1 MAGSINLAN
10 VALGFDSS
18 QITKGVDLSAS
29 EIRKLGAVVKSS
41 ESDLDKYASAM
52 RLLDIAQQKGAVT
65 SERLAAAQDQLA
77 KKYGVETYAMIEARQ
92 AAERLEQSKLR
103 QSEAAKQAAANEARY
118 GEMLAQSQR
127 DQIARQKQLDSELQ
141 IGIALRKQVATADE
155 RMSASIKQYDTY
167 LKQGIIDLQT
177 YNRLLGQMQAK
188 PMQTPMASGG
198 NIAGDLKSTLAQYAG
213 LAAAFAGVKKSLSL
227 AATAESNKISLEVL
241 TGSVAKASM
250 LYEGFIDLDRSSPLS
265 RSDFSRASQTLIG
278 YGYAAEG
285 TLPKLRQLSEISI
298 GNADKFQ
305 SLSLAFGQVT
315 AAGRLMGQ
323 EVLQMVNAGFN
334 PLQEISRTTGR
345 SMIEL
350 KAAMEAGA
358 ISSKMVEDALASAT
372 SEGGRFYDMNE
383 RLKNSAAGQW
393 AKMQSDVEMLAT
405 EIGTKLLPAAKS
417 LMDLLSSGSNRDGSG
432 GFFANT
438 AEAFGT
444 GLEGTLLAAQYGAS
458 SMDSKAR
465 GQAALKLGQFADRV
479 TTEELTKQLTLEYKH
494 VNTKEEKER
503 IAANMAKKMADE
515 RKELEA
521 IAAKEKAAAD
531 LKKDAE
537 DAAEKAEKKAA
548 KDKHKEIDDLSKKF
562 EDAHN
567 KRIKDAEALAKA
579 TMDPLQEYEAELAR
593 IEELRAQGAIGE
605 DLAKQGIDKAGQK
618 LIGQANAAD
627 KSNALGISQTIAPA
641 LKAGSVEAYKFMLG
655 QKDKLYEAAQEQNKT
670 SLDHL
675 DVAKQ
680 TLTAMQN
687 QPLLNKKRP

>member
-1 MAGSINLAN
+1 
-10 VALGFDSS
+10 
-18 QITKGVDLSAS
+18 
-29 EIRKLGAVVKSS
+29 
-41 ESDLDKYASAM
+41 
-52 RLLDIAQQKGAVT
+52 
-65 SERLAAAQDQLA
+65 
-77 KKYGVETYAMIEARQ
+77 
-92 AAERLEQSKLR
+92 
-103 QSEAAKQAAANEARY
+103 
-118 GEMLAQSQR
+118 
-127 DQIARQKQLDSELQ
+127 
-141 IGIALRKQVATADE
+141 
-155 RMSASIKQYDTY
+155 
-167 LKQGIIDLQT
+167 
-177 YNRLLGQMQAK
+177 MQAK
-188 PMQTPMASGG
+188 PMQTPMAGG
-198 NIAGDLKSTLAQYAG
+198 IAGDLKGTLAQYAG

-250 LYEGFIDLDRSSPLS
+250 LYEGFIELDRSSPLS

-315 AAGRLMGQ
+315 ANGRLMGQ

-383 RLKNSAAGQW
+383 RLKNSAAGQY
-393 AKMQSDVEMLAT
+393 AKMKSDVEMLAT
-405 EIGTKLLPAAKS
+405 EIGTNLLPAAKA
-417 LMDLLSSGSNRDGSG
+417 LMDLLATGSKSGESSNLSSLFQG
-432 GFFANT
+432 
-438 AEAFGT
+438 FGT
-444 GLEGTLLAAQYGAS
+444 GLEGAVLATEFQSKMGAMAIS
-458 SMDSKAR
+458 GDAR
-465 GQAALKLGQFADRV
+465 GAMFSKIAEFAGRSSR
-479 TTEELTKQLTLEYKH
+479 EELTKQLSLEYKH
-494 VNTKEEKER
+494 VATKEEKDR
-503 IAANMAKKMADE
+503 IAANMAKRMAEE
-515 RKELEA
+515 RKEIEA
-521 IAAKEKAAAD
+521 IAAKEKAASD

-548 KDKHKEIDDLSKKF
+548 ADKKKEIDDLSKKF

-605 DLAKQGIDKAGQK
+605 DLAKQGIDRAGQK

-655 QKDKLYEAAQEQNKT
+655 QKDKLFEAAQEQNKT
-670 SLDHL
+670 SLDQL
-675 DVAKQ
+675 DIAKQ
-680 TLTAMQN
+680 QLTALQN

>member
-10 VALGFDSS
+10 VALGFDAS
-18 QITKGVDLSAS
+18 QITRGVDLTAG
-29 EIRKLGAVVKSS
+29 EMRKLNGIFQGSVS
-41 ESDLDKYASAM
+41 EVDRYTAAMTILDKS
-52 RLLDIAQQKGAVT
+52 RTTGAFT
-65 SERLAAAQDQLA
+65 ADRLAQIEASLA
-77 KKYGVETYAMIEARQ
+77 KKYGIETEAIR
-92 AAERLEQSKLR
+92 AANK
-103 QSEAAKQAAANEARY
+103 AAAD
-118 GEMLAQSQR
+118 LAQSQR
-127 DQIARQKQLDSELQ
+127 DQLARQKQIDAELQ

-155 RMSASIKQYDTY
+155 RMATSIKQYDAY

-188 PMQTPMASGG
+188 PMQTPMAG

-213 LAAAFAGVKKSLSL
+213 MAAAFAGVKKSLSL

-278 YGYAAEG
+278 YGFAAEG

-305 SLSLAFGQVT
+305 SLTLAFGQVT

-334 PLQEISRTTGR
+334 PLQEISRTTGQ

-350 KAAMEAGA
+350 KKAMEAGA

-372 SEGGRFYDMNE
+372 SEGGRFFDMNE
-383 RLKNSAAGQW
+383 RLKNSAAGQF
-393 AKMQSDVEMLAT
+393 AKMKSDVELLAT
-405 EIGTKLLPAAKS
+405 EIGTNLIPAAKD
-417 LMDLLSSGSNRDGSG
+417 LMDLLSQKGERGGQSAAGGLAEFLSDGTRALMAVGSDLASNFGSDGV
-432 GFFANT
+432 
-438 AEAFGT
+438 
-444 GLEGTLLAAQYGAS
+444 GLER
-458 SMDSKAR
+458 D
-465 GQAALKLGQFADRV
+465 KLMSDIRLRQ
-479 TTEELTKQLTLEYKH
+479 TQQKLESEFKH

-503 IAANMAKKMADE
+503 IAANMAKRLEAE

-521 IAAKEKAAAD
+521 IAAKEKVAAD
-531 LKKDAE
+531 LKKDFQ
-537 DAAEKAEKKAA
+537 DAADKADKKAA
-548 KDKHKEIDDLSKKF
+548 ADKKKEIDDLSKKF

-579 TMDPLQEYEAELAR
+579 TLDPLQEYEAELAR

-655 QKDKLYEAAQEQNKT
+655 QKDKLFEAAQEQNKT
-670 SLDHL
+670 SLDQL
-675 DVAKQ
+675 DIAKQ
-680 TLTAMQN
+680 QLTALQN

>member
-1 MAGSINLAN
+1 MGGSVNLAN
-10 VALGFDSS
+10 VALGFDAS
-18 QITKGVDLSAS
+18 QLVKGVLDSAG
-29 EIRKLGAVVKSS
+29 ELRKLNTMFQGSIS
-41 ESDLDKYASAM
+41 EVDRYNAAMAILDKT
-52 RLLDIAQQKGAVT
+52 RDKGVFTAD
-65 SERLAAAQDQLA
+65 RLAQIEASLA
-77 KKYGVETYAMIEARQ
+77 KKYGIETEAIR
-92 AAERLEQSKLR
+92 AANK
-103 QSEAAKQAAANEARY
+103 AAAD
-118 GEMLAQSQR
+118 LAQSQR

-155 RMSASIKQYDTY
+155 RMATSIKQYDTY

-213 LAAAFAGVKKSLSL
+213 MAAAFAGVKKSLSL

-383 RLKNSAAGQW
+383 RLKNSAAGQY
-393 AKMQSDVEMLAT
+393 AKMKSDVELLAT
-405 EIGTKLLPAAKS
+405 EIGTNLLPATKDF
-417 LMDLLSSGSNRDGSG
+417 MNLLSSGTGQQSQNLFGGLAEFVSDGTR
-432 GFFANT
+432 AIM
-438 AEAFGT
+438 A
-444 GLEGTLLAAQYGAS
+444 GAS
-458 SMDSKAR
+458 DAFTNLDGDSK
-465 GQAALKLGQFADRV
+465 GNALDKLSTDIQTR
-479 TTEELTKQLTLEYKH
+479 EMQQQLEIEYKH
-494 VNTKEEKER
+494 VATKEEKER
-503 IAANMAKKMADE
+503 IAANMAKRLEAE

-521 IAAKEKAAAD
+521 IAAKEKAASD

-548 KDKHKEIDDLSKKF
+548 SDKKKEIEDLSKKF

-567 KRIKDAEALAKA
+567 KRVKDAEALAKA

-605 DLAKQGIDKAGQK
+605 DLAKQGVDKAGQK
-618 LIGQANAAD
+618 LIGQANALD

-680 TLTAMQN
+680 TLTAVQN
-687 QPLLNKKRP
+687 QPLLNKVRP

>member
-10 VALGFDSS
+10 VALGFDAS
-18 QITKGVDLSAS
+18 QITKGVDLTAG
-29 EIRKLGAVVKSS
+29 EMRKLNGIFQGSVSEVDRYTAAVTI
-41 ESDLDKYASAM
+41 LDKSRATGAFTADRLVQIEAS
-52 RLLDIAQQKGAVT
+52 
-65 SERLAAAQDQLA
+65 LA
-77 KKYGVETYAMIEARQ
+77 KKYGIETEAIR
-92 AAERLEQSKLR
+92 AANK
-103 QSEAAKQAAANEARY
+103 AAAD
-118 GEMLAQSQR
+118 LAQSQR

-155 RMSASIKQYDTY
+155 RMATSIKQYDTY

-188 PMQTPMASGG
+188 PMQTPVASGG
-198 NIAGDLKSTLAQYAG
+198 NIAGDLKGTLAQYAG
-213 LAAAFAGVKKSLSL
+213 LAAALAGVKKSLSL

-278 YGYAAEG
+278 YGFAAEG
-285 TLPKLRQLSEISI
+285 TLPALRQLSEISI

-372 SEGGRFYDMNE
+372 SEGGRFFDMNE
-383 RLKNSAAGQW
+383 RLKNSAAGQF
-393 AKMQSDVEMLAT
+393 AKMKSDVEMLAT

-417 LMDLLSSGSNRDGSG
+417 LMDLLSTGSGKDGSG

-494 VNTKEEKER
+494 VTTKEEKER

-537 DAAEKAEKKAA
+537 DADEKAEKKAA
-548 KDKHKEIDDLSKKF
+548 SDKKKEIEDLSKKF

-567 KRIKDAEALAKA
+567 KRVNDAEALAKA
-579 TMDPLQEYEAELAR
+579 TLDPLQEYEAELAR

-605 DLAKQGIDKAGQK
+605 DLAKQGVDKAGQK

-655 QKDKLYEAAQEQNKT
+655 QKDKLFEAAQEQNKT

-680 TLTAMQN
+680 TLTAIQN

>member
-10 VALGFDSS
+10 VALGWDSS
-18 QITKGVDLSAS
+18 QITKGVDLSAG
-29 EIRKLGAVVKSS
+29 EIRKLGSVVRAS
-41 ESDLDKYASAM
+41 EGDIDKYASAM
-52 RLLDIAQQKGAVT
+52 RLLDVAQQKGAVT
-65 SERLAAAQDQLA
+65 SDRLAAAQEHLA

-92 AAERLEQSKLR
+92 ASERL
-103 QSEAAKQAAANEARY
+103 AKAQADE
-118 GEMLAQSQR
+118 
-127 DQIARQKQLDSELQ
+127 IARQKQLDAELA
-141 IGIALRKQVATADE
+141 IGINLRKQVATSEE
-155 RMSASIKQYDTY
+155 RMSASIKQYDAY

-177 YNRLLGQMQAK
+177 YNRLLDQMKNKQVA
-188 PMQTPMASGG
+188 TPAGG
-198 NIAGDLKSTLAQYAG
+198 GIAGDLKSTLAQYAG
-213 LAAAFAGVKKSLSL
+213 MAAAFAGVKKSLSL

-250 LYEGFIDLDRSSPLS
+250 LYEGFIELDRSSPLS

-350 KAAMEAGA
+350 KAAMEAGS
-358 ISSKMVEDALASAT
+358 ISAGMVEDALASAT

-405 EIGTKLLPAAKS
+405 EIGTKLLPVAKS

-432 GFFANT
+432 GLFANT

-521 IAAKEKAAAD
+521 IAAKEKAA
-531 LKKDAE
+531 LEEKKQLEKDAD
-537 DAAEKAEKKAA
+537 DAAKKSA
-548 KDKHKEIDDLSKKF
+548 KDKQKEIDDLSKKF

-567 KRIKDAEALAKA
+567 KRVKDAEALAKA
-579 TMDPLQEYEAELAR
+579 TMDPLKEYEAELAR

-605 DLAKQGIDKAGQK
+605 DLAKQGRDKAGVK

-627 KSNALGISQTIAPA
+627 KSNPLGISQTIAPA
-641 LKAGSVEAYKFMLG
+641 LKAGSVEAYKFMLN
-655 QKDKLYEAAQEQNKT
+655 QKDKLYEAAQEQARNQI
-670 SLDHL
+670 DQL

-680 TLTAMQN
+680 TLTAIQN
-687 QPLLNKKRP
+687 QPLLNKKR

>member
-10 VALGFDSS
+10 VALGFDAS
-18 QITKGVDLSAS
+18 QITRGVDLTAG
-29 EIRKLGAVVKSS
+29 EIRKLNGIFQGSVS
-41 ESDLDKYASAM
+41 EVDRYTAAMTILDKSRATGAFTAD
-52 RLLDIAQQKGAVT
+52 RLVQIET
-65 SERLAAAQDQLA
+65 SLA
-77 KKYGVETYAMIEARQ
+77 KKYGIETEAIR
-92 AAERLEQSKLR
+92 AANK
-103 QSEAAKQAAANEARY
+103 AAAD
-118 GEMLAQSQR
+118 LAQSQR

-155 RMSASIKQYDTY
+155 RMATSIKQYDTY

-188 PMQTPMASGG
+188 PMQTPVAGG
-198 NIAGDLKSTLAQYAG
+198 GIAGDLKGTLAQYAG

-265 RSDFSRASQTLIG
+265 RADFSRASQTLIG

-305 SLSLAFGQVT
+305 SLSLALGQVT

-372 SEGGRFYDMNE
+372 SEGGRFFEMNE
-383 RLKNSAAGQW
+383 RLKNSAAGQF
-393 AKMQSDVEMLAT
+393 AKMKSDVELLAT

-417 LMDLLSSGSNRDGSG
+417 LMDLLSTGSGKDGSG

-444 GLEGTLLAAQYGAS
+444 GLEGTLLAAQYGAAS
-458 SMDSKAR
+458 VDSKAR

-521 IAAKEKAAAD
+521 IAAKEKAA
-531 LKKDAE
+531 LEEKKQLEKDAD
-537 DAAEKAEKKAA
+537 DAAKKAA
-548 KDKHKEIDDLSKKF
+548 KDKQKEIDDLSKKF

-567 KRIKDAEALAKA
+567 KRLKDAEALAKA
-579 TMDPLQEYEAELAR
+579 TLDPLQEYEAELAR

-605 DLAKQGIDKAGQK
+605 DLAKRGVDKAGQK

-655 QKDKLYEAAQEQNKT
+655 QKDKLFEAAQEQNKT

>member
-1 MAGSINLAN
+1 MGGSVNLAN

-18 QITKGVDLSAS
+18 QITRGVDLTAG
-29 EIRKLGAVVKSS
+29 EMRKLNGIFQGSIS
-41 ESDLDKYASAM
+41 EVDRYTAAMTILDKS
-52 RLLDIAQQKGAVT
+52 RTTGAFT
-65 SERLAAAQDQLA
+65 ADRLAQIELSLA
-77 KKYGVETYAMIEARQ
+77 KKYGIETEAIR
-92 AAERLEQSKLR
+92 AANK
-103 QSEAAKQAAANEARY
+103 AAAD
-118 GEMLAQSQR
+118 LAQAQR
-127 DQIARQKQLDSELQ
+127 DQLARQKQLDSELQ

-155 RMSASIKQYDTY
+155 RMATSIKQYDTY

-188 PMQTPMASGG
+188 PTPMAMASGG

-213 LAAAFAGVKKSLSL
+213 MAAAFAGVKKSLSL

-250 LYEGFIDLDRSSPLS
+250 LFEGFRELDRSSPLS

-278 YGYAAEG
+278 YGFAAEG

-305 SLSLAFGQVT
+305 SLTLAFGQVT

-345 SMIEL
+345 SMVEL

-358 ISSKMVEDALASAT
+358 ISSRMVEDALASAT

-383 RLKNSAAGQW
+383 RLKNSAAGQY
-393 AKMQSDVEMLAT
+393 AKMRSDVELLAT

-417 LMDLLSSGSNRDGSG
+417 LMDLLATGSGNDGSG
-432 GFFANT
+432 SYLGSVAQAFA
-438 AEAFGT
+438 T
-444 GLEGTLLAAQYGAS
+444 GLEGIVG
-458 SMDSKAR
+458 
-465 GQAALKLGQFADRV
+465 LGQDTFTNIDRQGKDGQKINALMERIQ
-479 TTEELTKQLTLEYKH
+479 TEELTKQLTLEYKRIP
-494 VNTKEEKER
+494 TAQEKER
-503 IAANMAKKMADE
+503 IAANMAKRMAEE

-531 LKKDAE
+531 LKKDFA
-537 DAAEKAEKKAA
+537 DAADKAEKKAA
-548 KDKHKEIDDLSKKF
+548 SDKKKEIDDLSKKF
-562 EDAHN
+562 ADAHN
-567 KRIKDAEALAKA
+567 KRVKDAEALAKA
-579 TMDPLQEYEAELAR
+579 TMDPLQEYEAELSR
-593 IEELRAQGAIGE
+593 IEELRAQGAIGD
-605 DLAKQGIDKAGQK
+605 DLAKQAGDKAGQK
-618 LIGQANAAD
+618 LIGQANALD
-627 KSNALGISQTIAPA
+627 KSNALSISQTIAPA

-655 QKDKLYEAAQEQNKT
+655 QKDKLFEAAQEQNKT
-670 SLDHL
+670 SLDQL
-675 DVAKQ
+675 DIAKQ

>member
-10 VALGFDSS
+10 VALGFDAS
-18 QITKGVDLSAS
+18 QITRGVDLTAG
-29 EIRKLGAVVKSS
+29 EMRKLNGIFQGSVS
-41 ESDLDKYASAM
+41 EVDRYTAAMTILDKSRAT
-52 RLLDIAQQKGAVT
+52 GAFT
-65 SERLAAAQDQLA
+65 ADRLAQIEASLA
-77 KKYGVETYAMIEARQ
+77 KKYGIETEAIR
-92 AAERLEQSKLR
+92 AANK
-103 QSEAAKQAAANEARY
+103 AAAD
-118 GEMLAQSQR
+118 LAQSQR
-127 DQIARQKQLDSELQ
+127 DQIARQKQLDSDLQ

-155 RMSASIKQYDTY
+155 RMATSIKQYDTY

-188 PMQTPMASGG
+188 PLQTPMAGG
-198 NIAGDLKSTLAQYAG
+198 IAGDLKGTLAQYAG
-213 LAAAFAGVKKSLSL
+213 MAAVFAGVKKSLSL

-305 SLSLAFGQVT
+305 SLTLAFGQVT

-372 SEGGRFYDMNE
+372 SEGGRFFDMNE
-383 RLKNSAAGQW
+383 RLKNSAAGLW

-405 EIGTKLLPAAKS
+405 EIGTNLLPAAKDFMNLFS
-417 LMDLLSSGSNRDGSG
+417 QKGEKAGESAAGGLAEFVSDGARALMAVGSDLASNFGSDGVGLARDNLMS
-432 GFFANT
+432 
-438 AEAFGT
+438 EIRLRQMSQK
-444 GLEGTLLAAQYGAS
+444 LES
-458 SMDSKAR
+458 E
-465 GQAALKLGQFADRV
+465 F
-479 TTEELTKQLTLEYKH
+479 KH
-494 VNTKEEKER
+494 VNTKEENER
-503 IAANMAKKMADE
+503 IASNLAKKLEAE
-515 RKELEA
+515 RKEAEA
-521 IAAKEKAAAD
+521 IAAKEKAASD
-531 LKKDAE
+531 LKKEAE

-548 KDKHKEIDDLSKKF
+548 ADKKKEIDDLSKKF

-579 TMDPLQEYEAELAR
+579 TLDPLQEYEAELAR
-593 IEELRAQGAIGE
+593 IEELRAQGAIGD
-605 DLAKQGIDKAGQK
+605 DLAKQGVDKAGQK

-655 QKDKLYEAAQEQNKT
+655 QKDKLFEAAQEQNKT
-670 SLDHL
+670 SLDQL
-675 DVAKQ
+675 DIAKQ
-680 TLTAMQN
+680 QLTALQN